1 MIKTTGKTERKPVVD
16 LAKTK
21 LPKNG
26 VMPRKKNMRSHS
38 RGFVDLHHLGSF
50 CIVRLKEVKV

>member
-1 MIKTTGKTERKPVVD
+1 VIKTTGKTERKPVVD

-26 VMPRKKNMRSHS
+26 AMPRKKICEVIHE
-38 RGFVDLHHLGSF
+38 DLL
-50 CIVRLKEVKV
+50 IYTI